1 MDQNLGALKEEIKNR
16 AKIYVKLYEQLAA
29 ELGAE
34 KAAEVFGR
42 AVYERGR
49 DKGEALAEKIGAPD
63 LEKLARAFV
72 EGNAEASPF
81 GQEVVEVSDTRA
93 LLRLNGCPLVE
104 AWDEL
109 GLSADEKKKMCNIA
123 CQVDFGK
130 FETAGYTLKFNCR
143 IAEGADSCDMELT
156 K

>member
-1 MDQNLGALKEEIKNR
+1 MDQNLAALREEIKNR
-16 AKIYVKLYEQLAA
+16 AKIYVKLYEQLSA
-29 ELGAE
+29 ELGNE

-49 DKGEALAEKIGAPD
+49 DKGEALAKKIGAPN
-63 LEKLARAFV
+63 LQKLARAFV
-72 EGNAEASPF
+72 EGKAQESPF

-109 GLSADEKKKMCNIA
+109 GLSADEKKRMCDIA
-123 CQVDFGK
+123 CHIDFGK
-130 FETAGYTLKFNCR
+130 FETAGYKLKFKCR